1 MKNKNN
7 NVKIGKKILHFE
19 DDRFLGGVYK
29 VKFEGEGFDYKL
41 QVQTPEK
48 SDDLIKLVLE
58 EKPDLIIMGVIL
70 PERDGYVATKI
81 LKSNKLTKNI
91 PIFGLDDI
99 GLAEDINKAK
109 ESGMTDYL
117 VNAHYTPSE
126 IVDNIKNFLVAP
138 EKYQPRYN

>member
-1 MKNKNN
+1 MNY
-7 NVKIGKKILHFE
+7 NVEKIGKKILHFE
-19 DDRFLGGVYK
+19 DDRFIGGVFK
-29 VKFEGEGFDYKL
+29 VKFESEGFDFKPL
-41 QVQTPEK
+41 AQTPEK

-70 PERDGYVATKI
+70 PVRDGYTATKI

-91 PIFGLDDI
+91 PIFGLDDL
-99 GLAEDINKAK
+99 GLAEDINQAI

-126 IVDNIKNFLVAP
+126 IVDIIKNFLAAP
-138 EKYQPRYN
+138 KKYQPRYK